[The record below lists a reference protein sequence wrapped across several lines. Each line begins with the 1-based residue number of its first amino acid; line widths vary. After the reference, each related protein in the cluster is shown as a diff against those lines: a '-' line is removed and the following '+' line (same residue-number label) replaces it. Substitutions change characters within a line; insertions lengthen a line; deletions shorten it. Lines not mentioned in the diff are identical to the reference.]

1 MKANILRIIL
11 TIFCVAFLL
20 QHENNFAATPETSE
34 GMKPGTASGKL
45 SVNVQTFKMKYAYAR
60 KQPEDNEAVYLV
72 MVTNRPFPLDFSKF
86 TRFELDK
93 YAVRYDFQGV
103 ALGIDKD
110 QHLVFIDILRLER
123 MIGNAQ
129 FHMEPIT
136 EDSIEGTVYTNKE
149 IRFLR
154 NKVKFNITF
163 NAKLPS

>member
-1 MKANILRIIL
+1 
-11 TIFCVAFLL
+11 
-20 QHENNFAATPETSE
+20 
-34 GMKPGTASGKL
+34 
-45 SVNVQTFKMKYAYAR
+45 
-60 KQPEDNEAVYLV
+60 
-72 MVTNRPFPLDFSKF
+72 
-86 TRFELDK
+86 
-93 YAVRYDFQGV
+93 
-103 ALGIDKD
+103 
-110 QHLVFIDILRLER
+110 